1 MRCRFMTVFVTAAPQ
16 VGLQGDRYNL
26 NKSNTKCSCD
36 CCPTSPFSPCAMQV
50 CVCVGEELKHMSTSK
65 DGRRRSEKRKPLYE
79 VNLRCWSRKKRIGEE
94 KKMSVTSQAKS
105 QSLKKVQ

>member
-1 MRCRFMTVFVTAAPQ
+1 MIAIIQINLTQNVRVTAVLLPY
-16 VGLQGDRYNL
+16 LCL
-26 NKSNTKCSCD
+26 LTMCD
-36 CCPTSPFSPCAMQV
+36 AGV